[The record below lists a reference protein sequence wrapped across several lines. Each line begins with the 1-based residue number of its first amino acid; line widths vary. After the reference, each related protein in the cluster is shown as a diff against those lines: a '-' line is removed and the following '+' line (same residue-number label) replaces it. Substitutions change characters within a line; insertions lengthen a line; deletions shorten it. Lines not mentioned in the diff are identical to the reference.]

1 MYKNPQF
8 EEKDR
13 NKIFAFMEAHTF
25 VTLIGYDDDYPVATQ
40 IPVKIEHREEQIYLI
55 GHVMKK
61 TDHYQAYAKN
71 ENVLAL
77 FTGAH
82 SYISA
87 SVYQDPAVA
96 STWNYSSVQ
105 AKGKIRLLNDAETRE
120 VIKELTNRYEN
131 KATSKAAFHHM
142 SEEYIE
148 KNLKAICGFEILI
161 KNISSVFKLS
171 QNHSAVNRKA
181 ITDHLAKSEDAND
194 LQVADDMEK
203 VTKRD

>member
-8 EEKDR
+8 EEKDTE
-13 NKIFAFMEAHTF
+13 KLVAFMQAHSF
-25 VTLIGYDDDYPVATQ
+25 VTLIGYDGDFPVATQ
-40 IPVKIEHREEQIYLI
+40 IPVKIEQRDGEIYLV

-61 TDHYQAYAKN
+61 TDHHQAYAKN

-82 SYISA
+82 AYISA

-105 AKGKIRLLNDAETRE
+105 AKGKIKLLNDAETRE

-131 KATSKAAFHHM
+131 PDTSAAAFHHM
-142 SEEYIE
+142 SEEYID
-148 KNLKAICGFEILI
+148 KNLKAISGFEILVKSMTGI
-161 KNISSVFKLS
+161 FKLS
-171 QNHSAVNRKA
+171 QNHPATNRA
-181 ITDHLAKSEDAND
+181 NIINQLSLSTDAND
-194 LQVADDMEK
+194 QQVAEDMK
-203 VTKRD
+203 SI